1 MIISK
6 LIKYGNNFIV
16 PLPKKFVIKQ
26 NLKANQ
32 EVEIELF
39 PKNRL
44 KN

>member
-6 LIKYGNNFIV
+6 LKRYRDNFIV
-16 PLPKKFVIKQ
+16 PLPKKFVKEL

-32 EVEIELF
+32 EVEVDKF